1 MLFAMASQAAPSSGS
16 ARTQLAAGVAA
27 IVLGVAI
34 LGLVPELRHCVT
46 LIVHG
51 RFAGLRSY
59 VRSLGTGG
67 LALMLGLM
75 IGHAVVWYPSEIV
88 TATAGY
94 VYGFVPGLALVVV
107 GWLLAALLTYA
118 LGYSVGRPVL
128 QQLLGRRFSWLTTT
142 MERGGT
148 TLLLSWRL
156 VPIVPF
162 ALLGYAAG
170 ATHVNLWRF
179 SWTTVVGYLPL
190 TTAVA
195 FLGSRAQTLS
205 VADPLVWV
213 AFAGLIGLVIAQR
226 FFSRRQN
233 HPAAQQAALSPTG
246 AATEPSQQAAS
257 EPPPQA
263 AAGPTPATMSTERE
277 KVAVPAAPDPSPTD
291 GFRGPEPLD
300 PSTPHEQPPA
310 RPPAV
315 PPPGRS
321 TGQG

>member
-1 MLFAMASQAAPSSGS
+1 MASQVAPSSGS

-51 RFAGLRSY
+51 RFAGLRLY

-94 VYGFVPGLALVVV
+94 VYGFVPGLALVVG
-107 GWLLAALLTYA
+107 GWLLAALVTYA

-148 TLLLSWRL
+148 TLLLSGRL

-179 SWTTVVGYLPL
+179 SWTTVIGYLPL

-205 VADPLVWV
+205 VTDPLVWIAV
-213 AFAGLIGLVIAQR
+213 AGLIGLVIVER
-226 FFSRRQN
+226 FLGRRRD

-246 AATEPSQQAAS
+246 AATEPSEPSASDARPAAVAS
-257 EPPPQA
+257 PI
-263 AAGPTPATMSTERE
+263 PATTSQEPE
-277 KVAVPAAPDPSPTD
+277 KAAVPTAPN
-291 GFRGPEPLD
+291 
-300 PSTPHEQPPA
+300 
-310 RPPAV
+310 
-315 PPPGRS
+315 PPPGRR
-321 TGQG
+321 TGRG